1 MPVLRQVS
9 ANVVSD
15 ASGFRVSAAL
25 PLRSPCGSAVPPFER
40 SQSLTLRLVGA
51 LAAALT
57 ALLAIASCAP
67 SPKAVAAAEA
77 ALYAD
82 TSIAAAV
89 GAPTRTEANRARDV
103 WRHPR
108 ETLGFF
114 GVEPDDTL
122 VEIWPG
128 GGWYTE
134 ILAPLVAESGTYW
147 AVGGDRQL
155 ASAKAM
161 ITRDP
166 ATYGKLRFA
175 AFPAGA
181 GEARVPEGSADVVLT
196 FRNVHNWIMP
206 NPPFADEAFRQMY
219 AMLKPGGTLG
229 VVEHRLP
236 ESADSALEKKT
247 GYIKV
252 STVRR
257 LAEGAGFRFVAES
270 EINANPAD
278 TKDHPNGVWSLPPTL
293 RGGAVER
300 DRFLAI
306 GESDRMTLKFVKPA
320 R

>member
-1 MPVLRQVS
+1 MMIARFL
-9 ANVVSD
+9 
-15 ASGFRVSAAL
+15 GSAAL
-25 PLRSPCGSAVPPFER
+25 GLG
-40 SQSLTLRLVGA
+40 L
-51 LAAALT
+51 LAASA
-57 ALLAIASCAP
+57 CAP
-67 SPKAVAAAEA
+67 SPRAVAAAEA
-77 ALYAD
+77 ELYAD

-89 GAPTRTEANRARDV
+89 GAPTRTEANRARDR

-114 GVEPDDTL
+114 GVEPDDNV

-134 ILAPLVAESGTYW
+134 ILAPLLRERGTYY
-147 AVGGDRQL
+147 AAGNGNVLGGPRAL
-155 ASAKAM
+155 RAK
-161 ITRDP
+161 DP
-166 ATYGKLRFA
+166 ATYGAVRYA

-181 GEARVPEGSADVVLT
+181 AGASEPPVPAGTADVVLT

-206 NPPFADEAFRQMY
+206 AVPFGEEAFRQMF

-236 ESADSALEKKT
+236 EGADPALEKST

-257 LAEGAGFRFVAES
+257 LAEGAGFRLVAES

-278 TKDHPNGVWSLPPTL
+278 TKDHPGGVWSLPPSL
-293 RGGAVER
+293 RGGAADRE
-300 DRFLAI
+300 RFLAI
-306 GESDRMTLKFVKPA
+306 GESDRMTLRFVKPRA
-320 R
+320 